1 MSINST
7 LALIAA
13 PFLVILSLLF
23 GLIVLAGGGS
33 TGLPAACEQARP
45 SAAGQPPLTQYYI
58 DAAHRFRLGADGYAY
73 LAAINKIETGFGTDV
88 AVSPAGAVG
97 WMQFEPATYTEYSQ
111 VAGATP
117 DVPADPDDPR
127 DAIYTAAAM
136 LRANGAP
143 GNWPKAIFAYN
154 HANWYVS
161 EVQTDADRYIGIN
174 GLTNLAAD
182 IAAAWGTS
190 TQPQTTTHRQSS
202 TEDVSYPLSPG
213 CPGEVLDVAPVPGRV
228 AVIMPNGLARPPRD
242 APVAVQAMVDAGDRI
257 TAFDYQWGGG
267 HATQPNRTAKRARSR
282 RVGQNRGRTA
292 PRAMTAQ
299 GQRTM
304 CCGAAGTASS
314 ILAGTDPASGELMT
328 LGAAGADPEGWVTW
342 YANAGTCSSSSPVM
356 VLDTVHGPTT
366 VRAEGRSFHRAAVG
380 DATQSQVRTQIRRGV
395 HPTPHRSECMN
406 GGRTALVMLGLLAGG
421 IAAAMLIRHHGHTT
435 SLATSASRIAPSS
448 PTAMTGSPARRGRN
462 RAAADVAS
470 PG

>member
-190 TQPQTTTHRQSS
+190 TQPQTTTPGQSS
-202 TEDVSYPLSPG
+202 TEDVSSQLSPG

-257 TAFDYQWGGG
+257 TSFDYQWGGG
-267 HATQPNRTAKRARSR
+267 HSNPAESDSQTSPEPQGGTEP
-282 RVGQNRGRTA
+282 GQNGTE
-292 PRAMTAQ
+292 
-299 GQRTM
+299 GYD
-304 CCGAAGTASS
+304 CSGATDYVLWGGGYGNSL
-314 ILAGTDPASGELMT
+314 LAGSDPASGELMT
-328 LGAAGADPEGWVTW
+328 LGAPGADPEGWVTW
-342 YANAGTCSSSSPVM
+342 YANSGHVFIELAGV

-366 VRAEGRSFHRAAVG
+366 VEPRGAPSTGPRW
-380 DATQSQVRTQIRRGV
+380 ATTTQIRFELKYDGAF
-395 HPTPHRSECMN
+395 TP
-406 GGRTALVMLGLLAGG
+406 
-421 IAAAMLIRHHGHTT
+421 RHIG
-435 SLATSASRIAPSS
+435 A
-448 PTAMTGSPARRGRN
+448 N
-462 RAAADVAS
+462 V
-470 PG
+470 